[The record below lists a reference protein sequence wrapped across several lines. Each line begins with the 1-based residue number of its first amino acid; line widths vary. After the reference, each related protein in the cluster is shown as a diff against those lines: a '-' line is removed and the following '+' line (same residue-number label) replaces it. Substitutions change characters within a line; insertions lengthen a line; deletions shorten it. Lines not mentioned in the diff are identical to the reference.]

1 MFGHVFWLAVAAAA
15 ACASAAPSPAARAQE
30 RGLYWDVEPF
40 DDRVDPGGVKDIH
53 VVFSNHL
60 DVGFN
65 SRAWC
70 DGGSLQ
76 GCIGPDKTV
85 DGQLCRPWSYFVI
98 NANMNTF
105 LPRAAALAE
114 ALRGTDTAF
123 TYMTQPFVVAFL
135 LDCEE
140 AGLNDWRAGP
150 THGNTLLECP
160 DATAIANFKASV
172 QRGDVWFHA
181 FPHNPMPG
189 LYDASLFN
197 ASLNMAKRQAEAL
210 GVRAPT
216 TYSQRDE
223 TGMTRAV
230 VPLLSASNV
239 GMISLGSGGGSGG
252 HPVIPDL
259 FVWKDLATN
268 TSVLFVFDH
277 GYGGG
282 LHVLPSNNVA
292 LYCAWNT
299 DNGGP
304 MPQAAVETVYAQ
316 LRLKYPNATVHESTF
331 DKFYD
336 VANAHREGLPVITK
350 EIGDTWLYGVPSDPF
365 KNQMFRELSRL
376 RRACVEREDDP
387 CDPAQDST
395 MRRFDRL
402 LTKIP
407 EHTWGED
414 TTWYLSSYLG
424 YRSYPLGDY
433 MNWTNPQ
440 FNAALDSPE
449 YKMTV
454 ESWLDQRNYLTSAV
468 NVLEKSDVAKYS
480 QLATDMKSAMASI
493 APSLP
498 DLDGFV
504 KADAMNKTYTCYGVS
519 FALNPDMSV
528 SLINQAGNTTAT
540 TPANSQPRR
549 HALGRYTYQ
558 TLDANDFERFDK
570 DYGMAYCTPTTE
582 DAGCHN
588 FNKPNMTSAHPEHTE
603 TVPTMAQVWEK
614 GGDDGV
620 CALHMYGTLPTQ
632 LHEKYG
638 APESLWTTVV
648 ISDSATSSSGVTMA
662 FDVQWFN
669 KTATRLAEAQW
680 VTFNPDV
687 SLSNGKWMLRGFR
700 TGLSDA
706 RADIGIDPTDVV
718 THGAVHLHS
727 LGPFAVRGALGVVV
741 HIP

>member
-1 MFGHVFWLAVAAAA
+1 
-15 ACASAAPSPAARAQE
+15 
-30 RGLYWDVEPF
+30 
-40 DDRVDPGGVKDIH
+40 
-53 VVFSNHL
+53 
-60 DVGFN
+60 
-65 SRAWC
+65 
-70 DGGSLQ
+70 
-76 GCIGPDKTV
+76 
-85 DGQLCRPWSYFVI
+85 
-98 NANMNTF
+98 
-105 LPRAAALAE
+105 
-114 ALRGTDTAF
+114 
-123 TYMTQPFVVAFL
+123 
-135 LDCEE
+135 
-140 AGLNDWRAGP
+140 
-150 THGNTLLECP
+150 
-160 DATAIANFKASV
+160 
-172 QRGDVWFHA
+172 
-181 FPHNPMPG
+181 
-189 LYDASLFN
+189 
-197 ASLNMAKRQAEAL
+197 
-210 GVRAPT
+210 
-216 TYSQRDE
+216 
-223 TGMTRAV
+223 
-230 VPLLSASNV
+230 
-239 GMISLGSGGGSGG
+239 
-252 HPVIPDL
+252 
-259 FVWKDLATN
+259 
-268 TSVLFVFDH
+268 
-277 GYGGG
+277 
-282 LHVLPSNNVA
+282 
-292 LYCAWNT
+292 
-299 DNGGP
+299 
-304 MPQAAVETVYAQ
+304 
-316 LRLKYPNATVHESTF
+316 
-331 DKFYD
+331 
-336 VANAHREGLPVITK
+336 
-350 EIGDTWLYGVPSDPF
+350 
-365 KNQMFRELSRL
+365 
-376 RRACVEREDDP
+376 
-387 CDPAQDST
+387 
-395 MRRFDRL
+395 
-402 LTKIP
+402 
-407 EHTWGED
+407 
-414 TTWYLSSYLG
+414 
-424 YRSYPLGDY
+424 
-433 MNWTNPQ
+433 
-440 FNAALDSPE
+440 
-449 YKMTV
+449 MTV